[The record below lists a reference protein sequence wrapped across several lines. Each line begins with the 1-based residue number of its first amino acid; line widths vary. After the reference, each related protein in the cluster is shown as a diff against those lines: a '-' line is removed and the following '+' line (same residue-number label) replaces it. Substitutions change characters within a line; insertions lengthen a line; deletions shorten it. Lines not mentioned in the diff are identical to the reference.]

1 MILISGNM
9 ETVLLHTWEKY
20 KSQSHFL
27 VQIVI
32 VLKTCTETTST
43 NFWTKYVV
51 HSENRAYKQLMYVR
65 KRAVKT
71 MFYLG
76 GMIMSKRHTVMLEI
90 VTSFGVIWENL
101 SKVQFVNLCEGVG
114 YILNTCSNS
123 VNKEK

>member
-1 MILISGNM
+1 M

-76 GMIMSKRHTVMLEI
+76 GMIMSKRHSVMLEI

-101 SKVQFVNLCEGVG
+101 SKVQLVNLCEGVG